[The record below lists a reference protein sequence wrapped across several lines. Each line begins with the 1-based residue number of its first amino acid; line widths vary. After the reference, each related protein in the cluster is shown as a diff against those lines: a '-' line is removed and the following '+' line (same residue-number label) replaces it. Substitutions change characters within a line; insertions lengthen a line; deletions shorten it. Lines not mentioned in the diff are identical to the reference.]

1 MPPALGRQPCFKDSF
16 LTAVARA
23 GPRERKD
30 KQETERLF
38 IKLTGSVRNKGGLLS
53 NVQTSRKPGE
63 QRKLVPCLPGEP
75 RRAGDNSTP
84 VSKKEEK
91 SHKCHMSQT
100 ASTCEKDQT
109 GQRVFFS
116 RQGKPYHLQNHTE
129 ESFVWTSREGHMALL
144 VSFQPQHSSPHIRTG
159 LNLRVKTCKLV
170 KVSRKKRPRRFW
182 EEAPGEAVGG
192 RRSDVSIV
200 VI

>member
-1 MPPALGRQPCFKDSF
+1 MPPALGRQPCFKDSS

-53 NVQTSRKPGE
+53 NVQTSREPGE
-63 QRKLVPCLPGEP
+63 QRQLMPCLPGKP

-84 VSKKEEK
+84 ISKKEEK

-100 ASTCEKDQT
+100 ARTCEKDQT
-109 GQRVFFS
+109 GQCILFQAR
-116 RQGKPYHLQNHTE
+116 
-129 ESFVWTSREGHMALL
+129 ESISPSDPHRGRLCVDVPGGSHGFAGVLPAPTLI
-144 VSFQPQHSSPHIRTG
+144 SSHKNR
-159 LNLRVKTCKLV
+159 LKFE
-170 KVSRKKRPRRFW
+170 S
-182 EEAPGEAVGG
+182 
-192 RRSDVSIV
+192 
-200 VI
+200 